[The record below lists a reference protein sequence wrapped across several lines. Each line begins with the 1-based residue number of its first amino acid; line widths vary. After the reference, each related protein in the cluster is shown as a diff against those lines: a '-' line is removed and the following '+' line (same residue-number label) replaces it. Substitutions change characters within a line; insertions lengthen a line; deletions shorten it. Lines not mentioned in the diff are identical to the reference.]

1 MKSNKSKVGAT
12 AEMIVKLKEYA
23 PLESSYVVLRSVF
36 RQNIPSAY
44 VVDFDGVEK
53 LESAMLGVLVL
64 MKRHALDTGVGFE
77 MRNNRREDMRLT
89 SERYLNLI
97 K

>member
-1 MKSNKSKVGAT
+1 MESNNSAGSAPV
-12 AEMIVKLKEYA
+12 EMIVKLKEYV
-23 PLESSYVVLRSVF
+23 PLESAYVVLKNVF
-36 RQNIPSAY
+36 RQRVPRAY

-64 MKRHALDTGVGFE
+64 MKRHALDTGVNFE
-77 MRNNRREDMRLT
+77 MRNNRREDMRLK
-89 SERYLNLI
+89 SEKYLSLI

>member
-1 MKSNKSKVGAT
+1 MNSHKSKVGAPV
-12 AEMIVKLKEYA
+12 EMIVKLKEYV
-23 PLESSYVVLRSVF
+23 PLESSYEVMKTIF
-36 RQNIPSAY
+36 RQRIPRAY

-64 MKRHALDTGVGFE
+64 MKRHALDTGVNFE
-77 MRNNRREDMRLT
+77 TRNNRREDMRLR
-89 SERYLNLI
+89 SEKYLNLI